1 MSALI
6 LTNLISSRPTIHA
19 ARKELACPLY
29 GAEFDPLNHHFLLV
43 GGGGGSSSTGVPN
56 KITLL
61 DTSNRS
67 NIREISDLE
76 LAKDEDSVTS
86 LAIADSATEYL
97 IAYAGINASSGA
109 QKAGKNEHFRSF
121 KIPLPAKVKKEEVG
135 HNARASAIQPLART
149 AIFRSATGPVN
160 DCYQRV
166 LRLSPPIP
174 QVEGSDEKLGTEKRR
189 LRKRLV
195 TIASG
200 LAPHNEVVTLAAL
213 ESPSDGNVIS
223 RIGLEKNEAN
233 DVDIVEQGADLGSC
247 VLAYCTD
254 RSLYLQPLGE
264 SNTEPVE
271 CHTTTGKMRSIRV
284 LNARYLLVLQNRPG
298 RTGVDLIVL
307 RMSKDYAQ
315 TQQVLVKGLKNMKSS
330 VGMDAVPLSTSPDG
344 SQQFIVAVAG
354 QDSSVQILVLDW
366 LPMRGMTAFRVY
378 ADLVDVHNGPIT
390 RIVFSNFIP
399 PKLPI
404 TSSTPPQYL
413 RLATVGVDKTVV
425 VQTLSLEPSPPSG
438 SGDTQPRYVLMQ
450 PSQTTFTVYSF
461 FMAFVALIIAI
472 FLTVAFLELRGAT
485 PPIGMSKF
493 LPRSVQSKY
502 AVPWSPAHHA
512 PGPVVPASMPTLEST
527 ARSVEI
533 PTAVES
539 AIDQIKLADASTA
552 IESLKSMETE
562 LPSLSEIQDKLAGL
576 AERESEG
583 GSPLQAVIIRD
594 LEHNGLA
601 VSTGSA
607 HDLDVETEGP
617 LKSWEHLTDAE
628 KKTWKQKLKKAGQW
642 TEKQGESVLKGV
654 FFGQLAGMIGGL
666 VG

>member
-29 GAEFDPLNHHFLLV
+29 GADFDPLNHHFLLV

-61 DTSNRS
+61 DTSNRA

-86 LAIADSATEYL
+86 LAIADSNTDCL
-97 IAYAGINASSGA
+97 IAYAGINGSTKA

-121 KIPLPAKVKKEEVG
+121 KIPLPARVKKEEVG
-135 HNARASAIQPLART
+135 HNTTTSAIEPLART

-174 QVEGSDEKLGTEKRR
+174 HVEDSDEKSSTEKRR
-189 LRKRLV
+189 LKRRLV

-200 LAPHNEVVTLAAL
+200 LAPQNEVVTLAAL
-213 ESPSDGNVIS
+213 DSPSDGNVIS
-223 RIGLEKNEAN
+223 RIGLEKSEAN

-254 RSLYLQPLGE
+254 KSLYLQPLGE

-271 CHTTTGKMRSIRV
+271 CHTTTSKMRSIRV

-298 RTGVDLIVL
+298 RAGVDLVVL

-315 TQQVLVKGLKNMKSS
+315 TQQVLVKSLKNMKSS
-330 VGMDAVPLSTSPDG
+330 VGMDAVPLSTSSDG
-344 SQQFIVAVAG
+344 SQQFVIAVAG

-366 LPMRGMTAFRVY
+366 LPMSGMTDFRMY
-378 ADLVDVHNGPIT
+378 ADLVDLHTGPIT

-425 VQTLSLEPSPPSG
+425 VQTLSLEPSPPSE
-438 SGDTQPRYVLMQ
+438 SGNNQPRYVLMQ
-450 PSQTTFTVYSF
+450 PSNTTFTVYSF
-461 FMAFVALIIAI
+461 LTAFVTLAIAI
-472 FLTVAFLELRGAT
+472 FLAVAFLELRGAT
-485 PPIGMSKF
+485 PPIGVSKF
-493 LPRSVQSKY
+493 LPRSVQSRY
-502 AVPWSPAHHA
+502 AVPWSPAHHV
-512 PGPVVPASMPTLEST
+512 PGPVVPASMPTVESVT
-527 ARSVEI
+527 RQSELPAV
-533 PTAVES
+533 VES
-539 AIDQIKLADASTA
+539 AIDRIKLADASTA

-562 LPSLSEIQDKLAGL
+562 LPSLSEIQDKLATL

-583 GSPLQAVIIRD
+583 GGPLQAVIIRD

-601 VSTGSA
+601 VSTGVA
-607 HDLDVETEGP
+607 HSPETESEEP
-617 LKSWEHLTDAE
+617 LRTWEHLTDTE
-628 KKTWKQKLKKAGQW
+628 KTTWKQKLKQAGQW

-654 FFGQLAGMIGGL
+654 FFGQLAGIVGGL